1 MSQKQRSRPVRK
13 KPVNTENRDKHL
25 ILAINA
31 HFGYI
36 DGKCRP
42 VRLWDVELDRENEDG
57 TTEKV
62 VASRYRI
69 NWWDWDTNTVCKSA
83 FCHIRDANPDRP
95 EKPDKDYEPQYEIT
109 EITV

>member
-13 KPVNTENRDKHL
+13 KPVNTENRHL

-31 HFGYI
+31 HFGYV

-42 VRLWDVELDRENEDG
+42 VRLWDIEFERENEDG

-62 VASRYRI
+62 VVSRYRI
-69 NWWDWDTNTVCKSA
+69 NWWDWDTNTVCKSV
-83 FCHIRDANPDRP
+83 FCYIRDANPDRP
-95 EKPDKDYEPQYEIT
+95 ENPDKDYEPQYEIT
-109 EITV
+109 EITA